1 MQLDAVYHG
10 QVFTPEPVVRFMIGL
25 MKDGAQGAV
34 LEPSCGDGAFYH
46 ALKSAFPARALTAVE
61 LDPNVCPP
69 GAVQADFFR
78 WKPGKA
84 FRGFDT
90 IIGNPPYVRYQDILP
105 GTRAALS
112 ADCLD
117 GRSNLYLHFIE
128 RCVKL
133 LAPGGE
139 LIFITPRDFIKLT
152 SAARLNAWMFEQG
165 SFTHV
170 VELGDRPVF
179 KGATPNCMI
188 WRFEK
193 GRTDRSVQFA
203 ALDGRARI
211 TDLDALDWVRR
222 QSLISQG
229 HLSFETASDPD
240 QAGLRLG
247 DVARIRVGAISGDDP
262 LFGALPGN
270 RDFVCSRTRTSGALR
285 PMFWSE
291 DAPAPPE
298 ILLPYKARLITRGVR
313 RFTEEN
319 WWKWGRK
326 HFMSDA
332 PRIYVNAKTRQRRPF
347 FVHDCKD
354 YDGSILAIFP
364 HRADLG
370 SDELAAWCEALNEV
384 DWAAQGFVCDG
395 RFLFSQRSLLSA
407 RLPHPFFD

>member
-25 MKDGAQGAV
+25 MKKGGEGAL

-46 ALKSAFPARALTAVE
+46 ALQSAYPLRPITAIE
-61 LDPNVCPP
+61 LDPRVSPP
-69 GAVQADFFR
+69 GAIVADFFR
-78 WKPGKA
+78 WAPKRA
-84 FRGFDT
+84 FQGFDT

-105 GTRAALS
+105 GTREAFTAG
-112 ADCLD
+112 CLD

-128 RCVKL
+128 RCVRL

-152 SAARLNAWMFEQG
+152 SAARLNTWMLEHG

-188 WRFEK
+188 WRFER
-193 GRTDRSVQFA
+193 GRFERSVQFA

-211 TDLDALDWVRR
+211 GDLETLVWETRHSHIAN
-222 QSLISQG
+222 G
-229 HLSFETASDPD
+229 HLSFEKGS
-240 QAGLRLG
+240 GVHSECLRLG
-247 DVARIRVGAISGDDP
+247 DVAQIRVGAISGDDP

-270 RDFVCSRTRTSGALR
+270 REFVCSRTRTSGVLR

-291 DAPAPPE
+291 DEPKAPE
-298 ILLPYKARLITRGVR
+298 LLLPYKARLIARGVR

-332 PRIYVNAKTRQRRPF
+332 PRIYVNTKTRQKRPF
-347 FVHDCKD
+347 FMHECKD

-364 HRADLG
+364 HRANMAR
-370 SDELAAWCEALNEV
+370 DELAAWCEALNDV

-395 RFLFSQRSLLSA
+395 RFLFSQRSLLNA
-407 RLPHPFFD
+407 RLPPTLFD